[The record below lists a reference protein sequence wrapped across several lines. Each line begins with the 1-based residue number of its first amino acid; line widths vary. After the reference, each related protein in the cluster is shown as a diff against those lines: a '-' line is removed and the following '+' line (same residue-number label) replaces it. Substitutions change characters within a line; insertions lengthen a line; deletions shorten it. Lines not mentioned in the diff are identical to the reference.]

1 MELKRG
7 QALFARPAARVHP
20 PPAAAPDGRHCGSAT
35 RNGRLQR
42 LSTIPEPEVMVALV
56 IIGNGMQSIAA

>member
-1 MELKRG
+1 MGIDREK
-7 QALFARPAARVHP
+7 
-20 PPAAAPDGRHCGSAT
+20 
-35 RNGRLQR
+35 NGRLQR